1 MSTYNTLFFIGLFIV
16 GATGSMEMLNAQ
28 SSSYQDPFELSNNDR
43 VVLLGN
49 SLIENDLKHG
59 YIEFS
64 LSTRWPDRNI
74 TFRNLGWSGDTVFG
88 EARSHYTS
96 PPSAYDLLLQQIADA
111 EPTVVFLAYGAIEAF
126 DGEEGLSGFREGLIQ
141 LIEYIESLDAKPVL
155 LSPIPQFPVT
165 IPAERVNRQNNYIR
179 QYANV
184 ISEVAREKNLR
195 FLDLYHPFSRMRT
208 PTRFTTNGIH
218 LNETGYYH
226 LANILEEQL
235 GLPPRRWSLTLVMNR
250 HDVTEAVGL
259 EVLSISGDVRD
270 LEIRTR
276 DHLLPLPV
284 PSGSVGNPS
293 FNQMMRINGLP
304 TGVFSVSVNGMD
316 TFGATSAGWSSGV
329 AIIRYASILRA
340 REVRNLILEK
350 NEMYFNSYRPQNR
363 TYILG
368 FRSHEQGQNVDELYE
383 YANLTRQI
391 EREINQIRMPQEQ
404 IFRLTLLEVEE

>member
-1 MSTYNTLFFIGLFIV
+1 MSTYNTLFFIGLFIAGISGFV
-16 GATGSMEMLNAQ
+16 EMLNAQ
-28 SSSYQDPFELSNNDR
+28 TSSVQDPFELSNHDK

-59 YIEFS
+59 YIEFT

-88 EARSHYTS
+88 DARSHYTS
-96 PPSAYDLLLQQIADA
+96 PPSAYELLLQQIAEA

-126 DGEEGLSGFREGLIQ
+126 DGEEGLSSFREGLIQ

-165 IPAERVNRQNNYIR
+165 ISADRVNRQNNNIR

-184 ISEVAREKNLR
+184 ISEVAGDRNLR
-195 FLDLYHPFSRMRT
+195 FLDLFHPFSRMRA
-208 PTRFTTNGIH
+208 PSRFTSNGIH

-235 GLPPRRWSLTLVMNR
+235 GLPPRRWSLTLDMNR
-250 HDVTEAVGL
+250 HDVTEAEGL
-259 EVLSISGDVRD
+259 DVISISGDVRD

-276 DHLLPLPV
+276 DHMLPLPI

-293 FNQMMRINGLP
+293 FNQMMRITGLP
-304 TGVFSVSVNGMD
+304 TGIFSVSVNGMD
-316 TFGATSAGWSSGV
+316 TFGATSAEWNSGV
-329 AIIRYASILRA
+329 AIRRYTSILQA
-340 REVRNLILEK
+340 REVRNMILEK
-350 NEMYFNSYRPQNR
+350 NEMFFHSYRPQNR

-368 FRSHEQGQNVDELYE
+368 FRSHEQGQNVDELHE

-391 EREINQIRMPQEQ
+391 EQEINQIRMPQEQ
-404 IFRLTLLEVEE
+404 VFRLTLLDVDE